1 MAPLSLCHR
10 RTWHTSVCPWTTSWS
25 YQCAVEVRGVAVS
38 LVTTPAITVA
48 PLTSQPSLLT
58 PHNPF
63 LVQCC
68 VLLCC
73 ALRSNPWM
81 HGTGIA
87 QRAMGSG
94 RSRPHQVRP
103 APLLRA
109 LGLVWCAIWPHTSTS
124 GYYDVTVATWRPLG
138 QTLIDELRRV
148 FIGGGPQL
156 EDVVSV
162 GVKSDVTGPAPAAKY
177 GLRSQSSG
185 SLHLR
190 LSVAHQSR

>member
-1 MAPLSLCHR
+1 M
-10 RTWHTSVCPWTTSWS
+10 
-25 YQCAVEVRGVAVS
+25 AVS
-38 LVTTPAITVA
+38 LATMPASTVA
-48 PLTSQPSLLT
+48 PFTLQPSLLS
-58 PHNPF
+58 PHHPF

-73 ALRSNPWM
+73 ALRCNPWM
-81 HGTGIA
+81 RGTGIA
-87 QRAMGSG
+87 QRATGSG
-94 RSRPHQVRP
+94 RSQPHQVRP

-109 LGLVWCAIWPHTSTS
+109 LGLVGCAVCPHTLTS

-190 LSVAHQSR
+190 VSVAHHSR